1 MIIRYSLSICDT
13 ITSHH
18 KSTTTGSA
26 QRNNY
31 SAPLPVHSDLL
42 GADIMHNPQIMAN
55 LPYIFESTGYYSSPS
70 TYYPTE
76 FPTEW
81 TSVQI
86 RSWSATSVSFPS
98 APYVDGGYTSAVA
111 SYSNYSY
118 AGCQDISG
126 LQRTKAAHGNVGTEG
141 LVGRARAAKHRSR
154 GYGKE
159 KSGSRGF
166 YTQFG

>member
-1 MIIRYSLSICDT
+1 
-13 ITSHH
+13 
-18 KSTTTGSA
+18 
-26 QRNNY
+26 
-31 SAPLPVHSDLL
+31 
-42 GADIMHNPQIMAN
+42 MHNPQIMAN

-70 TYYPTE
+70 SYYPTDRE
-76 FPTEW
+76 FPTQW
-81 TSVQI
+81 TAVQI
-86 RSWSATSVSFPS
+86 PAYSATSGSHPS
-98 APYVDGGYTSAVA
+98 APYVDGGYTPAVA
-111 SYSNYSY
+111 SYSNYPY

-126 LQRTKAAHGNVGTEG
+126 LQRARAAHGNVGTEG